1 MQDFVIQKSDSE
13 KSRQFQATLVSAVAA
28 NALFEEGANGS
39 TIRPVWAMFAG
50 TDTELRPFTMNL
62 RLGRKAEP
70 LKAHYS
76 KTGDSER
83 IEFLKSVGFQVVWQR
98 EAEGT
103 LVTLYHPDLFRLDP
117 GMVDPLG
124 ASFILLVPSYW
135 AATQK
140 LDLDSLVGYAME
152 LGHPLEEDFL
162 MALAPTAYLF
172 AAYLDRR
179 TRCPLVAD
187 GRFYMQILLS
197 ALSQGLASF
206 PGEGFR
212 WGWEREGW
220 GFHSRFGF
228 KAQGLDNIG
237 LEQAICF
244 SCSHETLEKFLAGEV
259 EAFFE
264 KVDQVKGREDT
275 LTLNLFGEDS

>member
-50 TDTELRPFTMNL
+50 TDTELRPFSMNL

-117 GMVDPLG
+117 GMVDPGG
-124 ASFILLVPSYW
+124 AKFILLTPSYW
-135 AATQK
+135 AANQK

-179 TRCPLVAD
+179 TRCPLVASPF
-187 GRFYMQILLS
+187 FYIQILLS
-197 ALSQGLASF
+197 ALNQGLASF
-206 PGEGFR
+206 PGNDLKYNSWHSSEH
-212 WGWEREGW
+212 WGH
-220 GFHSRFGF
+220 HSRFGF
-228 KAQGLDNIG
+228 RAKWLDHVGI
-237 LEQAICF
+237 EQAICF
-244 SCSHETLEKFLAGEV
+244 SASHETLEAFLAEEV
-259 EAFFE
+259 EVYFRAFP
-264 KVDQVKGREDT
+264 
-275 LTLNLFGEDS
+275 